1 MQPPK
6 LYTSRV
12 KELNQVTPFIYYL
25 KLGLE
30 NPPEL
35 NFEPGQFVSI
45 KVNQTAF
52 RSYSIASSAKLST
65 EIGLYI
71 STVSRGFGSCF
82 IESLKLGDSVTF
94 IGPSGRFLLAPELAQ
109 RLYFVCTSTG
119 VTPFLSMFERLAD
132 TRYSGEVRLL
142 FGVRSKKD
150 VFALAELGAVKSR
163 LANFNYTICLSQD
176 KVDASPYVY
185 GRVTDRLRAVSDE
198 QLKAPQFYLCGN
210 PNMVKDAINILTGRG
225 VLESAIF
232 HEKFV

>member
-82 IESLKLGDSVTF
+82 I
-94 IGPSGRFLLAPELAQ
+94 
-109 RLYFVCTSTG
+109 
-119 VTPFLSMFERLAD
+119 
-132 TRYSGEVRLL
+132 
-142 FGVRSKKD
+142 
-150 VFALAELGAVKSR
+150 
-163 LANFNYTICLSQD
+163 
-176 KVDASPYVY
+176 
-185 GRVTDRLRAVSDE
+185 
-198 QLKAPQFYLCGN
+198 
-210 PNMVKDAINILTGRG
+210 
-225 VLESAIF
+225 
-232 HEKFV
+232 